1 MNFLKLVFL
10 FSLLSCNFND
20 QSRLNKKDE
29 ISLLFTGNINA
40 EIEPCGC
47 RQFPLGGIDNL
58 YTVITEERKNASV
71 IFIDTGDSFY
81 QANFIPNDEEKS
93 SFAKAKAVSEGL
105 DLLKLDYKAL
115 GDQDLSNGLDKL
127 AKLINESNYKIIAS
141 NLKDESKIPHQKH
154 DEFVF
159 HKHHFF
165 IIGVTH
171 PETVQKEYYKYFISP
186 EQGIKKQLKVLEEKY
201 DSTNPYHHL
210 ILLSHSGQ
218 EKEIEYAKSFPQIDW
233 ILGSHSMNFTQK
245 PIQIKETKLAQ
256 MLSRN
261 HYIGKINFKK
271 NAHDSS
277 YSTIEIGPE
286 LAKKISNNPVTEFIK
301 KKKKVIDEIQ
311 VSEQSSSNSN
321 FYSIDRIPTATSC
334 IDCHDAQGTFWQKTS
349 HSLAYITLKNS
360 TKNHDLDCLK
370 CHSLGV
376 RNPKGYTDSNDIVIV
391 DDNENYWKEVFSKS
405 APKESIRELQ
415 KDEIYRHSKAWYNI
429 DLKYGV
435 EHNYANVQCL
445 NCHQLPMEHLNLPSK
460 HKSSGK
466 DGIKNACL
474 KCHTPDQSTHWY
486 SNGALNEEIF
496 EKSYKKVSCPKVID

>member
-1 MNFLKLVFL
+1 MNFLKLIFL
-10 FSLLSCNFND
+10 FSLLSCNSSDRSNLD
-20 QSRLNKKDE
+20 KKDE
-29 ISLLFTGNINA
+29 ISILFTGNINA

-58 YTVITEERKNASV
+58 YTVIMEEKKNASV

-81 QANFIPNDEEKS
+81 QANFIPNQEEKS

-115 GDQDLSNGLDKL
+115 GDQDLSNGLASL
-127 AKLINESNYKIIAS
+127 NELINDSNYKIIAS
-141 NLKDESKIPHQKH
+141 NLKDESKIL
-154 DEFVF
+154 
-159 HKHHFF
+159 HKKMITLYFTSITF

-171 PETVQKEYYKYFISP
+171 PETVQKEYSKYFISP
-186 EQGIKKQLKVLEEKY
+186 ELGIKNQLKILKGKF

-218 EKEIEYAKSFPQIDW
+218 DKEMEYAKSFPQIDW

-245 PIQIKETKLAQ
+245 PIQVKDTKLAQ

-261 HYIGKINFKK
+261 HYIGKIHFNK
-271 NAHDSS
+271 NAPSS
-277 YSTIEIGPE
+277 NYSTIDWPE
-286 LAKKISNNPVTEFIK
+286 LAKKITNNPVTEFINK
-301 KKKKVIDEIQ
+301 KKKIIDEIQ
-311 VSEQSSSNSN
+311 ITEQSLSNN
-321 FYSIDRIPTATSC
+321 QFYSIERIPTATSC

-376 RNPKGYTDSNDIVIV
+376 KNPKGYTDSNDIVIV
-391 DDNENYWKEVFSKS
+391 DDNENYWKEVFSTS
-405 APKESIRELQ
+405 APKKSIREL
-415 KDEIYRHSKAWYNI
+415 KTDEIYRHSKSWYNI

-435 EHNYANVQCL
+435 EHNYANVHVL
-445 NCHQLPMEHLNLPSK
+445 
-460 HKSSGK
+460 
-466 DGIKNACL
+466 I
-474 KCHTPDQSTHWY
+474 
-486 SNGALNEEIF
+486 
-496 EKSYKKVSCPKVID
+496 VINYQWSI